1 VTGRRAWITA
11 LAVSVAAP
19 ALPAGG
25 TWASPASVEE
35 SVRAE
40 STAGT
45 NGAPTADAGNAT
57 TLYNAGTL
65 ALERGEI
72 GPAVAFLTASKRLE
86 PRAADIRANLE
97 QAETA
102 SLLARGGDASDTSSF
117 DLPVL
122 LSAAESW
129 WVAAI
134 LLALAAIFAL
144 AGIARRVPARLRIA
158 FPTLLGLG
166 LLISAWLH
174 IQAWEEAAHP
184 EAVVVRPALSIERGP
199 GEPSRAAALL
209 GAGERVRLGAVR
221 GRQVEIR
228 IGGNSIGW
236 ADREGL
242 WKVVETPRYTPQYA
256 KR

>member
-1 VTGRRAWITA
+1 V
-11 LAVSVAAP
+11 
-19 ALPAGG
+19 
-25 TWASPASVEE
+25 
-35 SVRAE
+35 
-40 STAGT
+40 
-45 NGAPTADAGNAT
+45 DAT
-57 TLYNAGTL
+57 TLYNAGTI

-129 WVAAI
+129 WLAAI

-144 AGIARRVPARLRIA
+144 TGIARRVPARLRIA

-184 EAVVVRPALSIERGP
+184 EAVVVRQALSIERGP